1 MGNYLASREYL
12 ELESKREQLTQQ
24 YKELSEEA
32 TILKC
37 KVARIDFHEEIEP
50 DYEIKRE
57 LWEEGRHYRKKW
69 HDIEQRMND
78 IQSELTLN
86 NAMLKRLQKHKEN
99 KEVSNIISN
108 IIDSYHNIELQTQ
121 TQTNDY
127 NKATIVSE
135 IKSIRYQDA
144 KLFKILFP

>member
-37 KVARIDFHEEIEP
+37 KVARIDFEYDSEP
-50 DYEIKRE
+50 DYKVQRVIWDEHEYYK
-57 LWEEGRHYRKKW
+57 YVMSN
-69 HDIEQRMND
+69 IEQKMND

-99 KEVSNIISN
+99 KQMVAPYIP
-108 IIDSYHNIELQTQ
+108 
-121 TQTNDY
+121 TND
-127 NKATIVSE
+127 
-135 IKSIRYQDA
+135 
-144 KLFKILFP
+144 F